1 VCNDNKAKR
10 RSAFPAVWLHDMYA
24 RGGSRKKILGEG
36 AGPSSFGRQQRL
48 SEINIEPIA
57 STSSRTTLSNC
68 PVLIWGHGQ
77 DLGACAPCPNIEP
90 PLMYACA
97 VLASSVARP
106 LCENMTSST
115 KPEVHNVL
123 FYAQPAFARFLTDLL
138 YRPNDLLYRTTNRKP
153 TTNPQQIEPV
163 ESSLSVRCN

>member
-1 VCNDNKAKR
+1 VALEQSLLSEIDLFKGAVCNDNKAKR

-77 DLGACAPCPNIEP
+77 DLGGLCPLP
-90 PLMYACA
+90 QHRTA
-97 VLASSVARP
+97 
-106 LCENMTSST
+106 
-115 KPEVHNVL
+115 
-123 FYAQPAFARFLTDLL
+123 TDV
-138 YRPNDLLYRTTNRKP
+138 RMRGTG
-153 TTNPQQIEPV
+153 V
-163 ESSLSVRCN
+163 VRCPAIV